1 MSTTRRDVVQGA
13 ALSAGLGVLGTLP
26 NEASAQQDASAAEPQ
41 TIEPLTIKR
50 RGTGFHGLD
59 PARAFPGYTLFA
71 PSGNTNKTVY
81 LVDLAGKVVHQ
92 LGDALTRPAYT
103 AI

>member
-13 ALSAGLGVLGTLP
+13 ALSAGLGVFGTLP
-26 NEASAQQDASAAEPQ
+26 NEASAQQDASAPEPQ
-41 TIEPLTIKR
+41 TIEPLTVKR

-59 PARAFPGYTLFA
+59 PGRAFPGYTLFA
-71 PSGNTNKTVY
+71 PSGNTNKNVH
-81 LVDLAGKVVHQ
+81 LVDLAGKVVHRW
-92 LGDALTRPAYT
+92 AMPTRPAYT